1 MKRIFLLFMTLP
13 LFLLSACGEP
23 PTVESD
29 CRLAFTAENAE
40 LPYAGT
46 VEKNGDTL
54 TVTLSDPYTV
64 QDMAFTYEGDMLS
77 INYGGHSTQ
86 SRADYLPADSVPAM
100 LYSTLS
106 YLPQAAYSGT
116 QDGADR
122 FILPTPYGDTELTA
136 RDGIP
141 VSLTVPKSALTFSFE
156 PIG

>member
-23 PTVESD
+23 PKVESD

-46 VEKNGDTL
+46 VEKNGDTM
-54 TVTLSDPYTV
+54 TVTLSEPYTV
-64 QDMAFTYEGDMLS
+64 RDMAFTYEGDMLS

-86 SRADYLPADSVPAM
+86 SRADYLPTDSVPAM

>member
-54 TVTLSDPYTV
+54 TVTLSEPYTV

-86 SRADYLPADSVPAM
+86 SRADYLPTDSVPAM

-122 FILPTPYGDTELTA
+122 FILPTPYGDSELTA

>member
-54 TVTLSDPYTV
+54 TVTMSEPYTV
-64 QDMAFTYEGDMLS
+64 QDMAFTYEDSALS

-86 SRADYLPADSVPAM
+86 SSADYLPTDSVPAM

-122 FILPTPYGDTELTA
+122 FILPTPYGDSELTA

>member
-46 VEKNGDTL
+46 VEKNGDSL
-54 TVTLSDPYTV
+54 TVTLSEPYMV

-86 SRADYLPADSVPAM
+86 SRADYLPTDSVPAM

-122 FILPTPYGDTELTA
+122 FILPTPYGDAELTA